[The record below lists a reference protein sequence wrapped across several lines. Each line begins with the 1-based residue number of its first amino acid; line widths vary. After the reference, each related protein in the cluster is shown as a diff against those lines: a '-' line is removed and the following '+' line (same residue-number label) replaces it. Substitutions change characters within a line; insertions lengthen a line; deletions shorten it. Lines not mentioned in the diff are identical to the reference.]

1 MGFYTDLSVGNVEI
15 KVNGSSSSSSS
26 SDVYLLVAA
35 ALIPADTVVDF
46 VHSTNRSSN
55 TISSNSSYSQA

>member
-15 KVNGSSSSSSS
+15 KVNGSSRC